1 MDLEHFKVSGGLVFL
16 CTPFISK
23 ERDQSYSACHLI
35 DSNTALTEMTDSN
48 RFVLL
53 KEKMEI
59 EQFENLP
66 IIMQKEIILKTL
78 R

>member
-1 MDLEHFKVSGGLVFL
+1 M

-66 IIMQKEIILKTL
+66 IIMQKEIILKKTSGKFSFYL
-78 R
+78 GEQNTRY